1 MAKNLAVE
9 GITPLATVRRVVFA
23 DSNAM
28 RVIDHV

>member
-9 GITPLATVRRVVFA
+9 GIMPLATDRRVVCA

-28 RVIDHV
+28 RVIDHI